1 LIKTLEES
9 GVGRPSTYNT
19 MANVVVDRG
28 YTYLEG
34 RSYRMNP
41 LGDEVAVNLEKNFPD
56 IMNIEFTKN
65 LEEHLDKIADGDEA

>member
-1 LIKTLEES
+1 
-9 GVGRPSTYNT
+9 

-34 RSYRMNP
+34 KSYRMNI
-41 LGDEVAVNLEKNFPD
+41 LGDEVAVNLEKNFTE